1 MCSIVFSGT
10 ATTGVYV
17 IKASAQTMNGML
29 CNIVLFHLFKSQTER
44 LWTGNTNIEYIFQQF
59 ASEIFKQLPEP
70 PANIN
75 FCNKQCKI
83 LTSGK

>member
-1 MCSIVFSGT
+1 
-10 ATTGVYV
+10 
-17 IKASAQTMNGML
+17 MNGML

-59 ASEIFKQLPEP
+59 ASEIFKQLPKR

-75 FCNKQCKI
+75 FCNKQCTLQI
-83 LTSGK
+83 ARVDLANEIVTTSGK